1 MSQNQLAVISKQSD
15 PVGKFA
21 NFKQFAN
28 NKATKLAVLTGI
40 GMTSSNAFA
49 ASTPQVPDLSP
60 IVTMITGLSAV
71 VGSIGMAVLTV
82 YATAKVFKWV
92 KTAF

>member
-1 MSQNQLAVISKQSD
+1 MNTNQVVQHEQKTVSNLAKYGLSTGLIMAS
-15 PVGKFA
+15 
-21 NFKQFAN
+21 
-28 NKATKLAVLTGI
+28 AVA
-40 GMTSSNAFA
+40 S
-49 ASTPQVPDLSP
+49 ASTPSAPDLSP
-60 IVTMITGLSAV
+60 IVTMIGGLAAV

>member
-1 MSQNQLAVISKQSD
+1 MSDVQKAVIIQPKNKLD
-15 PVGKFA
+15 VYKDKFGRYALVTGVAMSAGIA
-21 NFKQFAN
+21 NAN
-28 NKATKLAVLTGI
+28 TAPTA
-40 GMTSSNAFA
+40 
-49 ASTPQVPDLSP
+49 PDLTP

>member
-1 MSQNQLAVISKQSD
+1 MPDVQKAVITQQKSKLD
-15 PVGKFA
+15 VYKDKFGRYALVTGVAMSAGIA
-21 NFKQFAN
+21 NAN
-28 NKATKLAVLTGI
+28 
-40 GMTSSNAFA
+40 
-49 ASTPQVPDLSP
+49 TPTAPDLTP
-60 IVTMITGLSAV
+60 IVTMITGLAAV

>member
-1 MSQNQLAVISKQSD
+1 MSDVQKAVITQPKSKLD
-15 PVGKFA
+15 VYKDKFGRYALVTGVAMSTGIA
-21 NFKQFAN
+21 NAN
-28 NKATKLAVLTGI
+28 N
-40 GMTSSNAFA
+40 
-49 ASTPQVPDLSP
+49 PQAPDLSP

>member
-1 MSQNQLAVISKQSD
+1 MSDVQKAVIIQPKSKLD
-15 PVGKFA
+15 VYKDKFGRYALVTGVAMSAGGIA
-21 NFKQFAN
+21 NAN
-28 NKATKLAVLTGI
+28 
-40 GMTSSNAFA
+40 
-49 ASTPQVPDLSP
+49 TPTAPDLTP
-60 IVTMITGLSAV
+60 IVTMITGLASV

>member
-1 MSQNQLAVISKQSD
+1 MSDVQKAVIIQPKNKLD
-15 PVGKFA
+15 VYKDKFGRYALVTGVAMSAGIA
-21 NFKQFAN
+21 NAN
-28 NKATKLAVLTGI
+28 
-40 GMTSSNAFA
+40 
-49 ASTPQVPDLSP
+49 TPTAPDLTP

>member
-1 MSQNQLAVISKQSD
+1 MSDVQKAVIIQPKSKLD
-15 PVGKFA
+15 VYKDKFGRYALVTGVAMSAGIA
-21 NFKQFAN
+21 NAN
-28 NKATKLAVLTGI
+28 
-40 GMTSSNAFA
+40 
-49 ASTPQVPDLSP
+49 TPTAPDLTP
-60 IVTMITGLSAV
+60 IVTMITGLASV